1 MAKRR
6 VRGRAIKAKLPCLTF
21 TLEQLVVLRKALVP
35 FEQMILT
42 QKHPL
47 PNADFAL
54 ETVKHVQA
62 KIQRMITLAAW
73 RESVAFDANEMLIL
87 QASVWIFALSLE
99 ARERSA
105 ERDTLKQQCQ
115 TLSSLFNELS

>member
-1 MAKRR
+1 M
-6 VRGRAIKAKLPCLTF
+6 
-21 TLEQLVVLRKALVP
+21 P

-47 PNADFAL
+47 PNSDFAL

-62 KIQRMITLAAW
+62 KIQRMISLAAW
-73 RESVAFDANEMLIL
+73 REPAAFDANETLIL

-99 ARERSA
+99 SRERSA
-105 ERDTLKQQCQ
+105 EKDALKQHCQ
-115 TLSSLFNELS
+115 TLTSLFNELR